1 MKKAIPKTIPLLA
14 RGATPGAAV
23 ASSLLSPLALGA
35 SGDLDPSFADVGRL
49 ALPDL
54 SGPLWSIEPQDDEA
68 VFAGGLLCTGWYCYY
83 EYSAVLGR
91 LSETGSLD
99 LGFAAAQ
106 LDSTEVLDVV
116 LQPDG
121 KAVGVGSAVTVNG
134 IVLTVFRLEREG
146 ALDPAFGDDGIVRLT
161 VPSTGSSVAL
171 DLDGRIV
178 VAGSWLS
185 RKLRVSRWCRWSAT
199 STPAARCPSH

>member
-91 LSETGSLD
+91 LSGRDRSIWVSL
-99 LGFAAAQ
+99 
-106 LDSTEVLDVV
+106 
-116 LQPDG
+116 P
-121 KAVGVGSAVTVNG
+121 
-134 IVLTVFRLEREG
+134 
-146 ALDPAFGDDGIVRLT
+146 
-161 VPSTGSSVAL
+161 PSWTAPKSWMSYCSPMAKQSEWVA
-171 DLDGRIV
+171 R
-178 VAGSWLS
+178 
-185 RKLRVSRWCRWSAT
+185 
-199 STPAARCPSH
+199 